1 MGCVIDF
8 FDGGL
13 ALWLVLLLSHLL
25 FVFKKDRTI
34 PHLVICVSLMEHA
47 IQKSVQ
53 KLASPSVCI
62 AASRVVILSSRIKGS
77 APISQLRRSK
87 ICLPVLR

>member
-34 PHLVICVSLMEHA
+34 PHLVICVSHGTCNTE
-47 IQKSVQ
+47 
-53 KLASPSVCI
+53 VCPEI
-62 AASRVVILSSRIKGS
+62 GLTLGLYSRL
-77 APISQLRRSK
+77 
-87 ICLPVLR
+87 